1 MIISMKLYLIV
12 ALGSGI
18 GGMLRYYISDFV
30 QKNSSS
36 LFPFGTL
43 TVNIIG
49 SFLIGLI
56 LFYLDSIKM
65 ISAEMRLFLTVGL
78 CGGLTTFSTF
88 SFETIKLIQ
97 DSEYLLAGTN
107 VLLNVLVTLLAVLL
121 AALIS
126 KLLIGG

>member
-1 MIISMKLYLIV
+1 MKLYLIV
-12 ALGSGI
+12 GLGSGI
-18 GGMLRYYISDFV
+18 GGMLRYYISDLV

-36 LFPFGTL
+36 LFPYGTL

-65 ISAEMRLFLTVGL
+65 ISSEMRLFLTVGL

-88 SFETIKLIQ
+88 SYETIKLVQ
-97 DSEYLLAGTN
+97 DSEYFLAGSN
-107 VLLNVLVTLLAVLL
+107 ILLNVVVTLLAVLL

-126 KLLIGG
+126 KLLFGG

>member
-1 MIISMKLYLIV
+1 MKLYLIV

-18 GGMLRYYISDFV
+18 GGMLRYYISDLV

-126 KLLIGG
+126 KFLIGG

>member
-1 MIISMKLYLIV
+1 
-12 ALGSGI
+12 
-18 GGMLRYYISDFV
+18 MLRYYISDFV

-65 ISAEMRLFLTVGL
+65 ITAEMRLFLTVGL

-88 SFETIKLIQ
+88 SFETIKLVQ

-126 KLLIGG
+126 KFLIGG